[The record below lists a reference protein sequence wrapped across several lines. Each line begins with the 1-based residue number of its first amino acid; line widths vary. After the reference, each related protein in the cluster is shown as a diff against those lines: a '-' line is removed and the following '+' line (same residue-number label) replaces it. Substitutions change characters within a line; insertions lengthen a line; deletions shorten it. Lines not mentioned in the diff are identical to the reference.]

1 MATLTVTAAMITMT
15 GVINKKI
22 VPPDTPLRVTPTMT
36 GKAEACPTLANTTAM
51 TNQLRQHLLKE
62 EANSILSRITCNSHS
77 LNNRKRIHL
86 DNNSRNNS
94 SSIHS
99 LSNSLNNK
107 RIHLHSSNSNRSLSL
122 RIHSLHVSNNQ
133 RSRLIRLLSREC
145 NSSNSH
151 NHNSL
156 PVWIC

>member
-1 MATLTVTAAMITMT
+1 MATLTVTAAMITT

-22 VPPDTPLRVTPTMT
+22 VPPDTPPRVTPTMT

-51 TNQLRQHLLKE
+51 TNQLHQHLLKE
-62 EANSILSRITCNSHS
+62 EASSILSRITCNSHS
-77 LNNRKRIHL
+77 LNNRKRIHS

-107 RIHLHSSNSNRSLSL
+107 RIHLHSSNNRSLSL